1 MLRQGKIG
9 YNGGTMDIFLL
20 LVIGVLFVTLLVV
33 SSVRPRQST
42 LSHFELKRRQQLG
55 ESEAVRH
62 TRREAFQADILSLQ
76 RIISSLLLVSL
87 TALLV
92 VRFDWLIGLIVAFMI
107 TLLYGGLARIKLV
120 HRLAQRLYERREASL
135 FGFIE
140 KFHRLLVVLRHP
152 TPGARHESGLH
163 SREELEHLITTSHNI
178 ITAEEK
184 SLLLHGLQFS
194 DLKVLDIMTPRD
206 KIDSIDGK
214 EMLGPLVLDDLHKTG
229 HSRFPVI
236 NKDLDHVIGVLY
248 VQDLLSLDI
257 KRSVTAEKAME
268 PRVLYIN
275 EQQQLPRA
283 LGTFLRTHHHL
294 LIVVNDQQE
303 TVGLLSLEDTIEAL
317 IGRKIVDEF
326 DHRAS

>member
-1 MLRQGKIG
+1 
-9 YNGGTMDIFLL
+9 MDIFLL
-20 LVIGVLFVTLLVV
+20 LVIVVLVGILLVV

-42 LSHFELKRRQQLG
+42 LSHFELQRRQQLG

-62 TRREAFQADILSLQ
+62 TRREAFQADVLSLQ
-76 RIISSLLLVSL
+76 RIVSSLLLVGV

-92 VRFDWLIGLIVAFMI
+92 VRFDWLVGLLVAFVI
-107 TLLYGGLARIKLV
+107 ALVYGGLARTKPV
-120 HRLAQRLYERREASL
+120 HRLAQRIYERREAGL
-135 FGFIE
+135 FRFIE
-140 KFHRLLVVLRHP
+140 KFRRLFVVLRHP
-152 TPGARHESGLH
+152 TAGARHESGLH

-178 ITAEEK
+178 ITPEEK
-184 SLLLHGLQFS
+184 ALLLHGLEFS
-194 DLKVLDIMTPRD
+194 DRTVRDIMTPRD
-206 KIDSIDGK
+206 QIDSIDGK

-275 EQQQLPRA
+275 EQQYLPRA

-326 DHRAS
+326 DHHVS

>member
-9 YNGGTMDIFLL
+9 YNGGNMDIFLL
-20 LVIGVLFVTLLVV
+20 LVIAMLFVTLLVV

-76 RIISSLLLVSL
+76 RIVSSLLLVGL

-92 VRFDWLIGLIVAFMI
+92 VRFDWLIGLIVAFVAA
-107 TLLYGGLARIKLV
+107 LLYGGLARIKPV
-120 HRLAQRLYERREASL
+120 HRLAQRLYERREAGL

-140 KFHRLLVVLRHP
+140 KFHRLLMVLRHP
-152 TPGARHESGLH
+152 TFGARHESGLH

-184 SLLLHGLQFS
+184 SLLLHGLEFS
-194 DLKVLDIMTPRD
+194 DLKVRDIMTPRD

-294 LIVVNDQQE
+294 LIVVNEQQE

-326 DHRAS
+326 DHRAN